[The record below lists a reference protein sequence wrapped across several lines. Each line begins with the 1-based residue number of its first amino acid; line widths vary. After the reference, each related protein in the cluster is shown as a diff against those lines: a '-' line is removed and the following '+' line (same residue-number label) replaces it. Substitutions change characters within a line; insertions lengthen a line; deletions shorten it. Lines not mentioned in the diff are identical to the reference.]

1 MTTPS
6 TDKINALVT
15 RVHPDYT
22 KMHAHWLFLEAT
34 YNGGRDWFKRN
45 IFQYFKEGD
54 KEYKDRIDRAYRFN
68 HTREVVDLINKYLFR
83 AQASRN
89 TTDAPA
95 SVQAFWKDVDG
106 AGMNISDFARTVS
119 QKASVFGC
127 PWVIVDST
135 MTEVAENASEQ
146 DVADAEGRIYA
157 YILRPSQVR
166 DFSWGADGKL
176 NWLLT
181 QETYRDDQDP
191 FDSSGDVKIQY
202 RLWTRQQWVLF
213 REMKPN
219 QKAVD
224 ASKVYR
230 TSNASVDD
238 AALAAVG
245 NYEIEDSGDH
255 RLGFVPAIRADNVPS
270 DALYTVPAL
279 INDVAYL
286 DRAVANYL
294 SNLDAIIQDQTFSQL
309 AIPAQNLMPG
319 DEATNKVLEAGTKR
333 IFTFDGEGGGMPFY
347 LSPDPKQAELI
358 MSAIQQII
366 NEIYHSVGLAG
377 ERTKQDN
384 AKGVDNSSGV
394 AKAKDF
400 ERVNSLLLSKAQ
412 AMQSFELQLVT
423 MVSAFAGEEA
433 QLSEDNELV
442 KYPESFDVIG
452 LWDEIDIAIKLSLIE
467 APIALRARQ
476 MTAISEKLF
485 RGASLKD
492 RKEFESEIKS
502 WRDRLEASIEVA
514 VEIQNTSV
522 EEAKNRLT
530 EEASRDRSGAGEKQ
544 SDTKTRQE
552 SRRKESDQAT
562 GQGEKK

>member
-1 MTTPS
+1 MTEPTV
-6 TDKINALVT
+6 KQINALVARMHPEYSDM
-15 RVHPDYT
+15 RVH
-22 KMHAHWLFLEAT
+22 WSFLEAT
-34 YNGGRDWFKRN
+34 YNGGRDWFKSN
-45 IFQYFKEGD
+45 IFKYFKEGET
-54 KEYKDRIDRAYRFN
+54 EYKDRIIRAYRFN

-83 AQASRN
+83 RPADRKVQ
-89 TTDAPA
+89 DAPN

-106 AGMNISDFARTVS
+106 SGMNIGEFSRTVS

-135 MTEVAENASEQ
+135 LANLPENASKR
-146 DVADAEGRIYA
+146 DVEEAKGRIYA
-157 YILRPSQVR
+157 YILRPDQVR
-166 DFSWGADGKL
+166 DFSWGDDGGL
-176 NWLLT
+176 NWLLAE
-181 QETYRDDQDP
+181 ETYRDDKDP
-191 FDSSGDVKIQY
+191 FTSSGDVKTQY
-202 RLWTRQQWVLF
+202 RLWTRTKWVLF
-213 REMKPN
+213 REAPKDE
-219 QKAVD
+219 AA
-224 ASKVYR
+224 ASAATIYR
-230 TSNASVDD
+230 TSNASVDQ
-238 AALAAVG
+238 AITTATA
-245 NYEIEDSGDH
+245 NFRIEDDGTH
-255 RLGFVPAIRADNVPS
+255 NLGFVPAIRADNVPS

-279 INDVAYL
+279 INDIAYL

-309 AIPAQNLMPG
+309 AMPAQNLMPG
-319 DEATNKVLEAGTKR
+319 DEGHKKVLAAGTKR
-333 IFTFDGEGGGMPFY
+333 IFTYDGEGGAQPFY

-412 AMQSFELQLVT
+412 AMQSFELQLT
-423 MVSAFAGEEA
+423 KMVAAFAGEEA

-467 APIALRARQ
+467 APAVLRARQ
-476 MTAISEKLF
+476 MGLISEKLF
-485 RGASLKD
+485 RSASLKD
-492 RKEFESEIKS
+492 RKEFESEIES
-502 WRDRLEASIEVA
+502 WRERLETNVEVA
-514 VEIQNTSV
+514 EEIQKASV
-522 EEAKNRLT
+522 DEAKNRLT
-530 EEASRDRSGAGEKQ
+530 EEATRDRQDSGKKQ

-552 SRRKESDQAT
+552 SRRKESDQAN
-562 GQGEKK
+562 GPGAKK